1 MPEKIHIFIQ
11 KKEESILILSHK
23 NNNMSTA
30 NKNLSD
36 YNIAA
41 MPDATPYR
49 FGIVVAEWNTEVTSK
64 LLQGAYNTLQRHGA
78 ADENII
84 VVHVPGSFE
93 LTIGASTLLS
103 QKLVDA
109 VIVLG
114 VVIQGET
121 RHFDFI
127 CQGVTQGVTQL
138 NIQYNKPVIFGLL
151 TTDNMQQAI
160 DRAGGK
166 HGNKGDEAAVAAIQM
181 AHMQYQIAELNK
193 D

>member
-1 MPEKIHIFIQ
+1 
-11 KKEESILILSHK
+11 
-23 NNNMSTA
+23 MSTA

-36 YNIAA
+36 YNVAA
-41 MPDATPYR
+41 VPDAAPYK
-49 FGIVVAEWNTEVTSK
+49 FGIVVAEWNQEVTGK
-64 LLQGAYNTLQRHGA
+64 LLNGAYQTLLKHGA
-78 ADENII
+78 HNENIT

-103 QKLVDA
+103 QKMVDA

-151 TTDNMQQAI
+151 TTDNVQQAL

-181 AHMQYQIAELNK
+181 ADMQRRLAEINE
-193 D
+193 